1 MTHSQ
6 ALVAA
11 YSGRLQVAR
20 SLSRH
25 AVDLTRQSGQR
36 ERAARFESTAA
47 LYESLLGSA
56 AEAQALAKAAL
67 ELSQGHDVQYAVAF
81 ALAKLGNIE
90 QSQRLAS
97 DLNRQFPEDTLVQ
110 FQYLP
115 VLRALAAL
123 KEGSPAK
130 AIQELQSA
138 ERYELAMNAI
148 SLDVHP
154 TGPMYPAYVR
164 GEAFLAAHKGMEAAA
179 EFQKL
184 IDHRGIVLADPT
196 AALARLEISRAWRLA
211 GDDAK
216 AKAAYQDFFTLWKD
230 ADKDIP
236 ILNDA
241 RAEYAKLQ

>member
-11 YSGRLQVAR
+11 YSGRLQLAR

-25 AVDLTRQSGQR
+25 AVDLAQQSGHR
-36 ERAARFESTAA
+36 ERAATFEVAAA

-56 AEAQALAKAAL
+56 AEAKARAKAAL
-67 ELSQGHDVQYAVAF
+67 ELSQGQDVEYGVAF
-81 ALAKLGNIE
+81 ALATLGDTE
-90 QSQRLAS
+90 QSQKLAS
-97 DLNRQFPEDTLVQ
+97 DLNRRFPEDTLVQ

-115 VLRALAAL
+115 TLRALAAL

-138 ERYELAMNAI
+138 ERYELAINVV

-154 TGPMYPAYVR
+154 TGAMYPAYVR
-164 GEAFLAAHKGMEAAA
+164 GEAFLAEHKDVEAAA

-184 IDHRGIVLADPT
+184 IDHRGIVVADPT
-196 AALARLEISRAWRLA
+196 VALARLEIGRAWHLA
-211 GDDAK
+211 GDDTK
-216 AKAAYQDFFTLWKD
+216 AKVAYQDFLALWKN
-230 ADKDIP
+230 ADNLP
-236 ILNDA
+236 ILKQTK
-241 RAEYAKLQ
+241 AEDGKLR